1 MNRFFKTKVFNPIK
15 RGLPGIFFALCIAPM
30 LISAVAWAQAPC
42 DASLTPETNPSIQY
56 RQRADDLRCEGF
68 YRAEVSTIGSLDVVG
83 LLLRPLRYG
92 TGNEVLSIR
101 AVPKNQRVLVRGQGI
116 PVKLYYRLDA
126 ELAPG
131 GTLRWPTD
139 LLQRQ
144 GIDSQQVGLY
154 GRLVERTDWYV
165 PLDVGGKQPP
175 PVRPRLLLRAA
186 VDTEEVLWRYAEVAG
201 ERCGAMTDWQKLAT
215 PLGFAG
221 GEAILIELHQVKHRR
236 LCLEVAARTRR
247 EGEWL
252 KRLVRIQR

>member
-1 MNRFFKTKVFNPIK
+1 MKKGRSA
-15 RGLPGIFFALCIAPM
+15 IFFALFPVLM

-42 DASLTPETNPSIQY
+42 DASLTPVTNPSIQY
-56 RQRADDLRCEGF
+56 RQRVDDLRCEGF
-68 YRAEVSTIGSLDVVG
+68 YRAEVSIVGSLDVVG
-83 LLLRPLRYG
+83 LLQRPLRYG

-101 AVPKNQRVLVRGQGI
+101 AAPKNQQVLVRGQGI

-131 GTLRWPTD
+131 GTLRWPTG

-144 GIDSQQVGLY
+144 GIDPQQVGLY
-154 GRLVERTDWYV
+154 GRLVERKDWYV
-165 PLDVGGKQPP
+165 PLDISGKQPP

-186 VDTEEVLWRYAEVAG
+186 VDTEEVLWRYAEAAG
-201 ERCGAMTDWQKLAT
+201 ERCGAMTDWKKLAA
-215 PLGFAG
+215 PSGFAG
-221 GEAILIELHQVKHRR
+221 GEAIPIELPQVKHRR

-247 EGEWL
+247 DGEWL